1 MTVEELKILLEDTI
15 KTATDAIVAEQDKKR
30 KEELEKYKGEME
42 DQLAELKKPVGNKPI
57 GGNDGDGSDPKGG
70 FYNFAEFAQAV
81 ARAERNPR
89 NIDKRLVA
97 LERKAAGD
105 GLTELVDSEG
115 GFIVPTEF
123 RAQLLKLAEEKSNL
137 MARCMDV
144 PMATNS
150 IQMPYIKGVD
160 RSGGYIHGAIK
171 LYWIAEEGVKTE
183 TKPKFG
189 MVTLNLH
196 ELAGLAYT
204 SNQILEDSP
213 VSLEPLLTDCFSDA
227 FAWTMDNVLLNGT
240 GAGQPLGILNAPCLV
255 TVAAEAEQAANT
267 IIYENIVKME
277 ARLLAESEKN
287 AIYLANKDTF
297 PQLATMS
304 LAVGTGGVPV
314 YLPAG
319 AASGKPYKTLMGR
332 PLIFTEH
339 CQTLGT
345 KGDIYLADFSQYLL
359 GQKKGRGIKAD
370 SSIHLKFDYDQTA
383 FRFTFRVDGQPWLPS
398 AITPRYSSDTLS
410 PFIAI
415 AART

>member
-1 MTVEELKILLEDTI
+1 MKLTQEDLNKLIADEVKKLEPSVDMEEVGKVIDGKLKELI
-15 KTATDAIVAEQDKKR
+15 KP
-30 KEELEKYKGEME
+30 LEKKVV
-42 DQLAELKKPVGNKPI
+42 VGQD
-57 GGNDGDGSDPKGG
+57 DGDGSDPKGG

-81 ARAERNPR
+81 AKAEKNPR

-97 LERKAAGD
+97 LETKAAGS
-105 GLTELVDSEG
+105 GLSEGVDSEG
-115 GFIVPTEF
+115 GFLIPTEF

-150 IQMPYIKGVD
+150 VSIPYIKGVD

-171 LYWIAEEGVKTE
+171 LYWLAEEGAKDE

-189 MVTLNLH
+189 LVTLNLH

-213 VSLEPLLTDCFSDA
+213 ISLQPLLTACFSDA

-240 GAGQPLGILNAPCLV
+240 GAGQPMGILVAPCLIGI
-255 TVAAEAEQAANT
+255 TKETGQAADT
-267 IIYENIVKME
+267 IVFENIVKME
-277 ARLLAESEKN
+277 SRLLPASEQN
-287 AIYLANKDTF
+287 AIYLANKNTF
-297 PQLATMS
+297 PQLAMMTI
-304 LAVGTGGVPV
+304 AVGTGGVPV

-319 AASGKPYKTLMGR
+319 GASGKPYKTLMGR

-339 CQTLGT
+339 CQKLGD
-345 KGDIYLADFSQYLL
+345 KGDIVLADFSQYLL
-359 GQKKGRGIKAD
+359 GQKRGRGIKVD
-370 SSIHLKFDYDQTA
+370 TSMHLKFDYDQMA

-398 AITPRYSSDTLS
+398 AVTPRYATTDTLS
-410 PFIAI
+410 PFVTLN
-415 AART
+415 ART

>member
-1 MTVEELKILLEDTI
+1 MKLTKEDLNKLIADEVAKHAPAFDMEEVK
-15 KTATDAIVAEQDKKR
+15 KAID
-30 KEELEKYKGEME
+30 EKV
-42 DQLAELKKPVGNKPI
+42 AELKKPNGDKVVTGD
-57 GGNDGDGSDPKGG
+57 DGDGSDPKGG

-81 ARAERNPR
+81 AKAEKNPR

-97 LERKAAGD
+97 LEAKAAGA

-115 GFIVPTEF
+115 GFLIPTEF

-144 PMATNS
+144 PMTVNS
-150 IQMPYIKGVD
+150 INLPYIKGVD

-171 LYWIAEEGVKTE
+171 LYWIAEEAVKDE

-189 MVTLNLH
+189 QVTLTLH
-196 ELAGLAYT
+196 ELAGFAYT

-213 VSLEPLLTDCFSDA
+213 ISLEPLLTDCFSDA

-240 GAGQPLGILNAPCLV
+240 GAGQPMGILVAPCLIGI
-255 TVAAEAEQAANT
+255 TKETGQAADT
-267 IIYENIVKME
+267 IVFENIVKME
-277 ARLLAESEKN
+277 SRLLPASEKN
-287 AIYLANKDTF
+287 AIYLANKNTF
-297 PQLATMS
+297 PQLATMKI
-304 LAVGTGGVPV
+304 AVGTGGVPV

-319 AASGKPYKTLMGR
+319 GASGKPYKTLMGR

-339 CQTLGT
+339 CQKLGD

-370 SSIHLKFDYDQTA
+370 TSMHLKFDYDQMA

-398 AITPRYSSDTLS
+398 AVTPRYATSDTLS
-410 PFIAI
+410 PFVTLN
-415 AART
+415 ART